1 MRSVSELGNRARRL
15 ELGESFFYNPPI
27 GELLGS
33 LVSLRIPNFA
43 FRISSRC
50 PMNNM
55 CPSCGAIY
63 NVAAKDIG
71 RRIKCKKCGTALEVR
86 ETGLAIE
93 DANAP
98 LLVPPRPDLDP
109 DDDFEEEPPRRK
121 RDRDR
126 RSSGLGFNP
135 VALFAKI
142 GGISTI
148 LFGFGA
154 FLVIVFLFMPI
165 IGTAGVERVAAA
177 KEKLEQERDSKIKR
191 LIPKGK
197 RLEELTSDE
206 QKKYS
211 EDAEKIRKDYEK
223 QIGEAEDDAR
233 YERISNKRSRWIE
246 MYGMM
251 FGFLFLMVGCI
262 GYMVPEQSLM
272 RRILGTVVLGV
283 QMIIIFI
290 IFSTMS
296 GCGGRGPAIPG

>member
-1 MRSVSELGNRARRL
+1 
-15 ELGESFFYNPPI
+15 
-27 GELLGS
+27 
-33 LVSLRIPNFA
+33 
-43 FRISSRC
+43 
-50 PMNNM
+50 
-55 CPSCGAIY
+55 
-63 NVAAKDIG
+63 
-71 RRIKCKKCGTALEVR
+71 
-86 ETGLAIE
+86 
-93 DANAP
+93 
-98 LLVPPRPDLDP
+98 
-109 DDDFEEEPPRRK
+109 
-121 RDRDR
+121 
-126 RSSGLGFNP
+126 
-135 VALFAKI
+135 
-142 GGISTI
+142 
-148 LFGFGA
+148 
-154 FLVIVFLFMPI
+154 
-165 IGTAGVERVAAA
+165 
-177 KEKLEQERDSKIKR
+177 

-223 QIGEAEDDAR
+223 QISDAEDDAR

>member
-1 MRSVSELGNRARRL
+1 
-15 ELGESFFYNPPI
+15 
-27 GELLGS
+27 
-33 LVSLRIPNFA
+33 
-43 FRISSRC
+43 
-50 PMNNM
+50 MNNM

-98 LLVPPRPDLDP
+98 LLAPPRPDLGP
-109 DDDFEEEPPRRK
+109 NDDFEEEPPRRK

-135 VALFAKI
+135 VVLFAKI

-197 RLEELTSDE
+197 RVEELTSDE
-206 QKKYS
+206 QKKYT

-223 QIGEAEDDAR
+223 QISDAEDDAR
-233 YERISNKRSRWIE
+233 YERISNKRSRWLE

-251 FGFLFLMVGCI
+251 FGFLFLTVGCI
-262 GYMVPEQSLM
+262 GYMVPDQSLM